1 MLGLVALIGSF
12 VCWYQ
17 LRNLNAL
24 QQKRQKE
31 GEAVIATVISGPQT
45 RDELTFAKATT
56 ERIAKLLIVEEN
68 LTDNLNYFYKM
79 EETSR
84 AHLDDLRPL
93 NVVPPEAG
101 IPYQKIPFSL
111 KVSGTFSEVSAFIQ
125 AIETGPRLAAV
136 NSFSFRKRA
145 GGPLI
150 TADLTVDILGK
161 R

>member
-1 MLGLVALIGSF
+1 MLGLIAVIGSF
-12 VCWYQ
+12 MCWYQ
-17 LRNLNAL
+17 LRTLNAL

-45 RDELTFAKATT
+45 RDELAFAKATT
-56 ERIAKLLIVEEN
+56 ERIAQLLIVEEN

-79 EETSR
+79 EETSK

-93 NVVPPEAG
+93 NVIPPEGG
-101 IPYQKIPFSL
+101 IPYQRIPFSL
-111 KVSGTFSEVSAFIQ
+111 KVSGTFSEVAAFVQ

-136 NSFSFRKRA
+136 NSFSFHKRA
-145 GGPLI
+145 GGPFI
-150 TADLTVDILGK
+150 TADLTVDLLGK